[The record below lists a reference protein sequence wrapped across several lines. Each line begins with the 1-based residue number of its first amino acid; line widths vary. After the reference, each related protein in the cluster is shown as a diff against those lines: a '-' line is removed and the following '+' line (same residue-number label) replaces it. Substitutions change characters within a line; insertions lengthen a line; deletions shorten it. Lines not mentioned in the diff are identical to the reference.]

1 MTEASLD
8 QFHAAPDAAS
18 AIARWA
24 DHLRVERQVS
34 AHTLTAYLRDI
45 TQFTGFLKGHLG
57 LRLDLRDLE
66 TLRPM
71 DFRAFMASRRNKGV
85 ESRTLARQLSAIRTL
100 YRWLDLNGIL
110 RNPAVASLR
119 SPKLPHAIPKPLPAP
134 AAGKVMQ
141 GSEHTEPWVT
151 AP

>member
-1 MTEASLD
+1 MSQTSID

-18 AIARWA
+18 AIQRWA
-24 DHLRVERQVS
+24 NHLRVERQVS
-34 AHTLTAYLRDI
+34 PHTLTAYLRDI
-45 TQFTGFLKGHLG
+45 TQFTSFLKGHLG
-57 LRLDLRDLE
+57 AAVTLRDLE
-66 TLRPM
+66 TLKPM
-71 DFRAFMASRRNKGV
+71 DFRAFMASRRNSGV

-134 AAGKVMQ
+134 AAGKV
-141 GSEHTEPWVT
+141 
-151 AP
+151 